1 MASPRLSFRQSLVSP
16 HSKSLSTVPLVVFLS
31 DQNEIIQTM
40 KTVPPASM
48 LIWVLTPTSES
59 TKGITITI
67 KYYNLISHHT
77 LFKDSV
83 LTTLTKKKIGNSKQ
97 IEYHVS
103 TNVKGITNNNI
114 RAAINQFTLY
124 QQLVQF
130 LMRTQYF
137 SDLPSMN
144 KSPTIHPDPTS
155 PRLICQS
162 IQGIKRIDLDE
173 ENGSLLLLNEKLS
186 IIARCETV
194 NRAINA
200 LKQYINPTQLPN
212 SFSTEEF
219 NITNKLNE
227 IHAISCA
234 ESFVIKDVIMV
245 LPKFINDL
253 CHHPITD
260 LVNSLE
266 VLISR
271 VFSNSLIEQKTIIK
285 MLFDH
290 IRMHSICDGIYL
302 LIGRLLD
309 KYTKA
314 FCTVLQTEKVGTIL
328 TEKMKEIYKNIFGD
342 YTFDEKPLPSI
353 KTVIVKDDNTTIN
366 YDDIDRGSSKQVRRK
381 SIFFSS
387 SLFQEDDTF
396 LRRQSRSFQR
406 AITPRKTGKGKGDEQ
421 LESKNEMRDEARK
434 LAQAFFN
441 ESLPYILKVDQTGVK
456 IFNSK
461 SENEACL
468 DNLTYKSGFEQL
480 KQVIKLTRYNI
491 VIEENHELIKQIC
504 FFLIPSV
511 SLGYKDCFKE
521 ITHSMEDYFQHI
533 YVCNKENIF
542 MKILTDWELII
553 EESKSFNAYFFRILL
568 KIFRVYMKI
577 ARYQTIGL
585 GLSERVLMP
594 ISLCLQRPQTE
605 CYLDSQYDLL
615 IEVGRC
621 FKIFNNKCLNE
632 THSVH
637 AIQQIYSPKEI
648 SKLAMA
654 CAKRYLIDYDKET
667 SNYHENV
674 NKLLGKKREYAIL
687 YFQVLVRLLQVF
699 DQKSLPNNQNYTS
712 VQENLENLVVPP
724 NGFLFRFL
732 RDETVLFGVDAKVTA
747 LSFFTYFFSVNSPI
761 IRRKSVVNEYIR
773 FAFKLFIKIY
783 YKDTWTD
790 DDIRVLVGALK
801 MLNGLAAHK
810 TEFSRQTFF
819 RLGLFSLLLHEVML
833 EFNISWNNSHEEE
846 TGIFDA
852 FKQQPKKQL
861 EQAKPQTKRMT
872 GRKNMKVNIPRLCV
886 NASPTKPLSP
896 RKFETKQDE
905 DLKKDGITQLSP
917 RIILETSKPRPPTTN
932 NVFDRKI
939 QSPSDAQSQEI
950 QKTIE
955 AKNKRLTLTDECY
968 KPSKKNTP
976 ISDTRSDSLSLDSQY
991 FQVAETPKEHETI
1004 YNTPPIESPGK
1015 TPPIDIIKK
1024 GGKNPMR
1031 LSLVKVPGII
1041 TVSPPDSSR
1050 SSLRSS
1056 LEAGSFFIPCKLDDE
1071 TQHKTS
1077 PITSCKDI
1085 SIPLNNF
1092 EESVIRE
1099 EESKKQESI
1108 NPTPNNTKTVETKI
1122 EESQVTVS
1130 ADKPNDTKVKEEIK
1144 KGGVPPARKKRPPPL
1159 KMVPAI
1165 RNSIDN
1171 TDAGTSSASGSTT
1184 NSSTGLLTQVEQKFK
1199 ETGKLHLILDTMMFE
1214 KTNTGVVKVDEHSY
1228 ENMRKTRRIY
1238 VNSDV
1243 HKEILMLL
1251 FNLIVMENGVLD
1263 PLYTDQFPDLK
1274 GMKDALFI
1282 LSCHLDSS
1290 SNREIAKQLFCQ
1302 ESLNPGIQE
1311 LLRLLSQQFFDMS
1324 KYSIIKVIGE
1334 GAYGVC
1340 SEALVKYGSDVTLNK
1355 VVIKQIKISESPKA
1369 RSVLHDIF
1377 NEILI
1382 LERHCRDERVS
1393 HLFEYGYNEGFYN
1406 IVMYQYY
1413 ASLGS
1418 WRRNLQPSTSN
1429 TRIHLLLNI
1438 YKEVLRVCQVL
1449 NQRIIHF
1456 DIKCENFLIEPLPGV
1471 SLETVNNPQTEI
1483 PPFKL
1488 CLADF
1493 GEACVYRNDKEANT
1507 TRHRGTESIKPPE
1520 MLKMDL
1526 AGGMPVN
1533 ASCDIWALGC
1543 LLYELYTSK
1552 MLFAIADV
1560 GEFYFR
1566 VLKSEELLTEEN
1578 KELLGNN
1585 EYLIGF
1591 LEFVLNRDPTKRPQI
1606 STLAQRFDEVIE
1618 KFKKDNKKDLLKAKK
1633 WEKNRKMLERKQY
1646 EEIEEE
1652 NIQSKK
1658 DIDIKRGIEVVDF
1671 EESKQVF
1678 KYFNNILFGGEM
1690 NDEEVYK
1697 RGIKYVMHFGEE
1709 LPTSLSLTAM
1719 NYPIPKTIEEM
1730 IKLFSRIIE
1739 VLREFVVSKR
1749 AVYICGDKGYMPAA
1763 LLVGFTMQKHYLS
1776 EYESYL
1782 YIQKVCPYVRL
1793 HESVLSGLKYFEKN
1807 PIPSIFSGNDKLRH
1821 FRCLCGIVDIVLT
1834 QPIDEELVRNCRC
1847 EADGKEYCP
1856 NRHNGCRIFLETMK
1870 EKSSYDAIFMK
1881 WVGVKQKNVVGMKN
1895 LLNVMN
1901 VLPSSGKSAK
1911 IYSCKS
1917 CGFIMLA
1924 IPKKGL
1930 EKKFSTNGKGYD
1942 LFIVV
1947 NNAGI
1952 ELF

>member
-1 MASPRLSFRQSLVSP
+1 S
-16 HSKSLSTVPLVVFLS
+16 
-31 DQNEIIQTM
+31 
-40 KTVPPASM
+40 
-48 LIWVLTPTSES
+48 
-59 TKGITITI
+59 
-67 KYYNLISHHT
+67 
-77 LFKDSV
+77 
-83 LTTLTKKKIGNSKQ
+83 KKK
-97 IEYHVS
+97 
-103 TNVKGITNNNI
+103 
-114 RAAINQFTLY
+114 
-124 QQLVQF
+124 
-130 LMRTQYF
+130 
-137 SDLPSMN
+137 
-144 KSPTIHPDPTS
+144 
-155 PRLICQS
+155 
-162 IQGIKRIDLDE
+162 
-173 ENGSLLLLNEKLS
+173 
-186 IIARCETV
+186 
-194 NRAINA
+194 
-200 LKQYINPTQLPN
+200 
-212 SFSTEEF
+212 
-219 NITNKLNE
+219 
-227 IHAISCA
+227 
-234 ESFVIKDVIMV
+234 
-245 LPKFINDL
+245 
-253 CHHPITD
+253 
-260 LVNSLE
+260 
-266 VLISR
+266 
-271 VFSNSLIEQKTIIK
+271 
-285 MLFDH
+285 
-290 IRMHSICDGIYL
+290 
-302 LIGRLLD
+302 
-309 KYTKA
+309 
-314 FCTVLQTEKVGTIL
+314 
-328 TEKMKEIYKNIFGD
+328 
-342 YTFDEKPLPSI
+342 
-353 KTVIVKDDNTTIN
+353 
-366 YDDIDRGSSKQVRRK
+366 
-381 SIFFSS
+381 
-387 SLFQEDDTF
+387 
-396 LRRQSRSFQR
+396 
-406 AITPRKTGKGKGDEQ
+406 
-421 LESKNEMRDEARK
+421 
-434 LAQAFFN
+434 
-441 ESLPYILKVDQTGVK
+441 
-456 IFNSK
+456 
-461 SENEACL
+461 
-468 DNLTYKSGFEQL
+468 
-480 KQVIKLTRYNI
+480 
-491 VIEENHELIKQIC
+491 
-504 FFLIPSV
+504 
-511 SLGYKDCFKE
+511 
-521 ITHSMEDYFQHI
+521 
-533 YVCNKENIF
+533 
-542 MKILTDWELII
+542 
-553 EESKSFNAYFFRILL
+553 
-568 KIFRVYMKI
+568 
-577 ARYQTIGL
+577 
-585 GLSERVLMP
+585 
-594 ISLCLQRPQTE
+594 
-605 CYLDSQYDLL
+605 
-615 IEVGRC
+615 
-621 FKIFNNKCLNE
+621 
-632 THSVH
+632 
-637 AIQQIYSPKEI
+637 
-648 SKLAMA
+648 
-654 CAKRYLIDYDKET
+654 
-667 SNYHENV
+667 
-674 NKLLGKKREYAIL
+674 
-687 YFQVLVRLLQVF
+687 
-699 DQKSLPNNQNYTS
+699 
-712 VQENLENLVVPP
+712 
-724 NGFLFRFL
+724 
-732 RDETVLFGVDAKVTA
+732 
-747 LSFFTYFFSVNSPI
+747 
-761 IRRKSVVNEYIR
+761 
-773 FAFKLFIKIY
+773 
-783 YKDTWTD
+783 
-790 DDIRVLVGALK
+790 
-801 MLNGLAAHK
+801 
-810 TEFSRQTFF
+810 
-819 RLGLFSLLLHEVML
+819 
-833 EFNISWNNSHEEE
+833 
-846 TGIFDA
+846 
-852 FKQQPKKQL
+852 
-861 EQAKPQTKRMT
+861 
-872 GRKNMKVNIPRLCV
+872 
-886 NASPTKPLSP
+886 
-896 RKFETKQDE
+896 
-905 DLKKDGITQLSP
+905 
-917 RIILETSKPRPPTTN
+917 
-932 NVFDRKI
+932 
-939 QSPSDAQSQEI
+939 
-950 QKTIE
+950 
-955 AKNKRLTLTDECY
+955 
-968 KPSKKNTP
+968 
-976 ISDTRSDSLSLDSQY
+976 
-991 FQVAETPKEHETI
+991 
-1004 YNTPPIESPGK
+1004 
-1015 TPPIDIIKK
+1015 
-1024 GGKNPMR
+1024 
-1031 LSLVKVPGII
+1031 
-1041 TVSPPDSSR
+1041 
-1050 SSLRSS
+1050 
-1056 LEAGSFFIPCKLDDE
+1056 
-1071 TQHKTS
+1071 
-1077 PITSCKDI
+1077 
-1085 SIPLNNF
+1085 
-1092 EESVIRE
+1092 
-1099 EESKKQESI
+1099 ESI
-1108 NPTPNNTKTVETKI
+1108 NPTPNNTKPVETKI
-1122 EESQVTVS
+1122 EEPQGIVS
-1130 ADKPNDTKVKEEIK
+1130 TDKPNDTKVKEEIK
-1144 KGGVPPARKKRPPPL
+1144 KEGMPPARKKRPPPL

-1165 RNSIDN
+1165 RKSIDN
-1171 TDAGTSSASGSTT
+1171 SGTGTSSASGSTT

-1214 KTNTGVVKVDEHSY
+1214 KTNTEVVKVDEHSY

-1282 LSCHLDSS
+1282 LSCHLDRS

-1406 IVMYQYY
+1406 IVMYQYS

-1678 KYFNNILFGGEM
+1678 KYFNNVLFGGEM

-1821 FRCLCGIVDIVLT
+1821 FHCLCGIVDIVLT

-1847 EADGKEYCP
+1847 EADGKECCP

-1901 VLPSSGKSAK
+1901 VFV
-1911 IYSCKS
+1911 YSFFC
-1917 CGFIMLA
+1917 I
-1924 IPKKGL
+1924 
-1930 EKKFSTNGKGYD
+1930 
-1942 LFIVV
+1942 LF
-1947 NNAGI
+1947 A
-1952 ELF
+1952 